1 MRASQDEMRG
11 EVGQD
16 VPEEKAIS
24 SRPPEEDR
32 FEDGIEDASEMHPP
46 GKRSLSPLW
55 WIILCSSLLVAEM
68 QASLETTMT
77 ADLQLTIIN
86 TFGEISKFPW
96 INVTYSLALGSSCLF
111 W

>member
-1 MRASQDEMRG
+1 MEDQVDYDASQ
-11 EVGQD
+11 
-16 VPEEKAIS
+16 EKGTS
-24 SRPPEEDR
+24 SRAPDDNRCEQL
-32 FEDGIEDASEMHPP
+32 GTEDAS
-46 GKRSLSPLW
+46 KQRSTRKASLGSLW
-55 WIILCSSLLVAEM
+55 WIILCSSLLLAEV

-86 TFGEISKFPW
+86 TFGEVPKFPW